1 MVVPVRETASSAS
14 LTALAPGVYAWL
26 QEPHG
31 VGRPN
36 AGVVVDDDGATVVDT
51 LMVPSQSAPLA
62 AAVSAL
68 GRPVP
73 RVVLTSGHIEFA
85 GGTSQFRLAAVYG
98 SALTSAHLDQPPN
111 IEAYQAFMPEFAA
124 EFEGLDTRPV
134 SHVVDDPVM
143 LTPAVEVIPVQG
155 HTPGNLM
162 VRVPAAGALFAGGM
176 CSFGVTPLA
185 FQGDPAAWAEV
196 LTAVADLAETI
207 VPGHGPVGG
216 PAQVQELQAYLAGC
230 VEAHGDPSAIPAG
243 PWDGWS
249 DRHLDAINVERAE
262 LLSKGEDRIPSSMLR
277 AIGRE

>member
-1 MVVPVRETASSAS
+1 M
-14 LTALAPGVYAWL
+14 G
-26 QEPHG
+26 H
-31 VGRPN
+31 PN
-36 AGVVVDDDGATVVDT
+36 AGVVVDEDGATVVDT

-62 AAVSAL
+62 AAVSEL

-98 SALTSAHLDQPPN
+98 SALTSAQLDQPPN
-111 IEAYQAFMPEFAA
+111 IDAYKAFMPEFAA
-124 EFEGLDTRPV
+124 EFEGLQTRPV
-134 SHVVDDPVM
+134 SHVVDSPVM
-143 LTPAVEVIPVQG
+143 LTPAVEVIPIQG

-162 VRVPAAGALFAGGM
+162 VRVPAAGVLFAGGM

-185 FQGDPAAWAEV
+185 FQADPEAWAQA

-207 VPGHGPVGG
+207 VPAHGPVGG
-216 PAQVQELQAYLAGC
+216 RAQVQELRAYLVAC

-243 PWDGWS
+243 PWDDWA
-249 DRHLDAINVERAE
+249 DRHLDAINVERAH
-262 LLSKGEDRIPSSMLR
+262 LLSRGDDRIPPSMLR